1 MATRYTSTFYSEKG
15 RKYYLVIDDVNF
27 SGVSSTV
34 DIINSQ
40 ITWQSDVENGLERYA
55 PIIASNF
62 KFTILINDNVKEQ
75 FLTDFLVSP
84 EGRFT
89 IRLTGYDLSNSPNF
103 YWYGYVLA
111 DLVEYDDVALS
122 VGYFYDINAIDGIG
136 WLKGIDY
143 KPEGYDFYQGDDT
156 IINHVNN
163 CLQKITYVPSIYG
176 TNVGVLASAFNWH
189 EDSWTYSS
197 TIDPLIRMRIN
208 HKVFYT
214 IDTKDNITYMKCYDV
229 LKRMM
234 IPLGMR
240 FFFSDRKFFMV
251 QPNSYLNSAVL
262 INIYYL
268 TSTLLQ
274 QSSFETSI
282 VNDNSD
288 AETKLIRLASG
299 RWGYYGHIKDLD
311 IEYEHIASVNLLAGK
326 VFNNL
331 ATEFFASKDLD
342 YNNNEATITFT
353 SVMKYRDSQVGVSPI
368 AEHIVEGAFVIELR
382 PIAVNLIDFLTANR
396 SPEITTWTLGS
407 GWFFS
412 DDNGDALGYANA
424 INATGNLVY
433 TNFTPVAGQTYY
445 VSFGIEVDAGSVS
458 LKMGGDTYSVS
469 VSGEYYERIVCINT
483 EQLTFDP
490 NTSFRGK
497 INYVK
502 VNHVKYWLRREV
514 SYNGFQHTFTA
525 QTWEQTFNY
534 YKFIIPGGSTT
545 LPANGGSVDNIIV
558 NWTSPQMPESGDLG
572 VRFMLT
578 RVQTANNTDLLTSY
592 LKFYELG
599 NLFMEHLAAGN
610 LNGQNDVVVFGAFNN
625 DTSSIS
631 VKKRVFIGD
640 GPSLGSPGAIRVK
653 NDSNAWQITDGTGW
667 RVGNTGTGKNIN
679 QLLVNEII
687 KGQLF
692 PVKKMVSM
700 SFQML
705 DLNEPWYPHKA
716 IEVDGLTYVMESASL
731 DLLTDIV
738 SGTFVQIID
747 QS

>member
-1 MATRYTSTFYSEKG
+1 MAARYTSTFYSEKG
-15 RKYYLVIDDVNF
+15 RKYYLVIDDANF
-27 SGVSSTV
+27 SGVTISV
-34 DIINSQ
+34 DVVNAQ
-40 ITWQSDVENGLERYA
+40 ITWQADVENGLERYA
-55 PIIASNF
+55 PIIPSNF
-62 KFTILINDNVKEQ
+62 KFTIIINTEAKEQ
-75 FLTDFLVSP
+75 LLTDFLVAA

-89 IRLTGYDLSNSPNF
+89 IRLTGYDTTNTPNF
-103 YWYGYVLA
+103 YWYGYMLA
-111 DLVEYDDVALS
+111 DLVEYDDTSLEI
-122 VGYFYDINAIDGIG
+122 GYLYDINAIDGIG

-143 KPEGYDFYQGDDT
+143 KPDGYNVYQGDDT

-163 CLQKITYVPSIYG
+163 CLQKITYVPTIYG

-189 EDSWTYSS
+189 EDSWTYAS

-234 IPLGMR
+234 TPLGMR

-251 QPNSYLNSAVL
+251 QPNMYLNSAVI

-282 VNDNSD
+282 VNDNSNPN
-288 AETKLIRLASG
+288 TKLLRLGNG

-326 VFNNL
+326 IFNNL
-331 ATEFFASKDLD
+331 ATEFVHSKDLD
-342 YNNNEATITFT
+342 YNNNEAVITYT

-382 PIAVNLIDFLTANR
+382 PIIVNLIDFLTANR
-396 SPEITTWTLGS
+396 PPEITTWTLGN
-407 GWFFS
+407 GWTFS
-412 DDNGDALGYANA
+412 DNNGQALGHAKAN
-424 INATGNLVY
+424 NATGNLVY
-433 TNFTPVAGQTYY
+433 TNFTPVNGQTYY
-445 VSFGIEVDAGSVS
+445 VSFGIEVDTGTIAVK
-458 LKMGGDTYSVS
+458 LGGDTFNVTT
-469 VSGEYYERIVCINT
+469 SGEYYERFVCVST
-483 EQLTFDP
+483 AQLTFDP
-490 NTSFRGK
+490 NSTFLGQ

-502 VNHVKYWLRREV
+502 INHVKYWLKREV

-525 QTWEQTFNY
+525 QTWEQSFNY
-534 YKFIIPGGSTT
+534 YKFVIPGGSTT
-545 LPANGGSVDNIIV
+545 LPAAGGSVDNIIV
-558 NWTSPQMPESGDLG
+558 NWTSPQMPESGDVG

-610 LNGQNDVVVFGAFNN
+610 LDGQNDVVVFGAFNN

-631 VKKRVFIGD
+631 VKKRVFLGD

-653 NDSNAWQITDGTGW
+653 NDNNAWQITDGTGW
-667 RVGNTGTGKNIN
+667 RVGNTGTGKNIS

-692 PVKKMVSM
+692 PVKKMVNM
-700 SFQML
+700 SFQTL
-705 DLNEPWYPHKA
+705 DLDEPWYPHKA
-716 IEVDGLTYVMESASL
+716 IENDGNTYIMESATF

-738 SGTFVQIID
+738 NGTFVQIID

>member
-89 IRLTGYDLSNSPNF
+89 IRLTGYDISNSPNF

-122 VGYFYDINAIDGIG
+122 VGYFYDINAVDGIG

-282 VNDNSD
+282 VNDNND

-534 YKFIIPGGSTT
+534 YKFVIPGGSTT

>member
-34 DIINSQ
+34 DVINSE

-89 IRLTGYDLSNSPNF
+89 IRLTGYDISNSPNF

-122 VGYFYDINAIDGIG
+122 VGYFYDINAVDGIG

-197 TIDPLIRMRIN
+197 SIDPLIRMRIN

-214 IDTKDNITYMKCYDV
+214 VDTKDNITYMKCYDV

-288 AETKLIRLASG
+288 SETKLIRLASG

-483 EQLTFDP
+483 AQLTFDP

-534 YKFIIPGGSTT
+534 YKFVIPGGSTT

>member
-1 MATRYTSTFYSEKG
+1 MAARYTSTFYSERG
-15 RKYYLVIDDVNF
+15 RKYYLVIDDSTF
-27 SGVSSTV
+27 TGVATTV
-34 DIINSQ
+34 DVINSQ

-75 FLTDFLVSP
+75 FLTDFLVSA
-84 EGRFT
+84 EGKFT
-89 IRLTGYDLSNSPNF
+89 IRLTGYDSTNSPNF
-103 YWYGYVLA
+103 YWYGYILA
-111 DLVEYDDVALS
+111 DLVEYDDVSLS
-122 VGYFYDINAIDGIG
+122 VGYLYDINAIDGIG

-143 KPEGYDFYQGDDT
+143 KPDGYDFYQGDDT

-176 TNVGVLASAFNWH
+176 TNLGVLASSFNWH

-197 TIDPLIRMRIN
+197 SIDPLIRMRIN

-234 IPLGMR
+234 IPLGLR

-251 QPNSYLNSAVL
+251 QPNQYLNSAIL

-282 VNDNSD
+282 VNNNSNPN
-288 AETKLIRLASG
+288 TKLIRLASG

-396 SPEITTWTLGS
+396 PPEINTWTLGTN
-407 GWFFS
+407 WFFS
-412 DDNGDALGYANA
+412 DDNGGALGYANA

-433 TNFTPVAGQTYY
+433 TNFTPVSGQTYY
-445 VSFGIEVDAGSVS
+445 VSFGIEVEAGSLRVR
-458 LKMGGDTYSVS
+458 LGGDSYNVTA
-469 VSGEYYERIVCINT
+469 SGEYYERLVCIST

-502 VNHVKYWLRREV
+502 INHVKYWLKREV

-525 QTWEQTFNY
+525 QSWEQTFSY

-558 NWTSPQMPESGDLG
+558 NWTTPQMPESGDLG

-610 LNGQNDVVVFGAFNN
+610 LNGQNDVVVFGSFNN

-653 NDSNAWQITDGTGW
+653 NNSNAWQITDGNGW
-667 RVGNTGTGKNIN
+667 RVGNTGDGKNIN

-716 IEVDGLTYVMESASL
+716 IEVDDLTYVMESASL

>member
-1 MATRYTSTFYSEKG
+1 MAARYTSTFYSEKG
-15 RKYYLVIDDVNF
+15 RKYYLVIDDANF
-27 SGVSSTV
+27 SGVTSTV
-34 DIINSQ
+34 DVINAS

-89 IRLTGYDLSNSPNF
+89 IRLTGYDTGDAPNF
-103 YWYGYVLA
+103 YWYGYILA
-111 DLVEYDDVALS
+111 DLVEYDDVSLS
-122 VGYFYDINAIDGIG
+122 VGYFYDINAVDGIG

-143 KPEGYDFYQGDDT
+143 KPDGYNVYQGDDT

-176 TNVGVLASAFNWH
+176 TNTGVLATAFNWH

-197 TIDPLIRMRIN
+197 SIDPLIRMRVN

-251 QPNSYLNSAVL
+251 QPNSYLNSAVI

-274 QSSFETSI
+274 QSSFQTSI

-288 AETKLIRLASG
+288 VNTKLIRLASG

-311 IEYEHIASVNLLAGK
+311 IEYEHIASVNLLSGK
-326 VFNNL
+326 IFNNL
-331 ATEFFASKDLD
+331 ATEFFTAKDLD
-342 YNNNEATITFT
+342 YNNNEAVITYT

-382 PIAVNLIDFLTANR
+382 PIVVNLIDFLTANR
-396 SPEITTWTLGS
+396 PPEITTWTLGS

-412 DDNGDALGYANA
+412 DNNGDALGYANA

-433 TNFTPVAGQTYY
+433 TNFTPVSGQTYY

-458 LKMGGDTYSVS
+458 VKMGGDSVS
-469 VSGEYYERIVCINT
+469 INVSGEYYERIVCINT
-483 EQLTFDP
+483 AQLTFDP

-502 VNHVKYWLRREV
+502 VNHVKYWLKREV

-525 QTWEQTFNY
+525 QSWEQSFNY
-534 YKFIIPGGSTT
+534 YKFVIPGGSTT

-558 NWTSPQMPESGDLG
+558 NWTSPQMPESGDVG
-572 VRFMLT
+572 IRFMLT

-610 LNGQNDVVVFGAFNN
+610 LNGQNDVVVFGSFNN

-653 NDSNAWQITDGTGW
+653 NDSNSWQITDGTGW
-667 RVGNTGTGKNIN
+667 RVGNTGDGKNIS

-692 PVKKMVSM
+692 PVKKMVNM

-705 DLNEPWYPHKA
+705 DIDEPWYPHKA
-716 IEVDGLTYVMESASL
+716 IETDGLTYVMESANL

>member
-1 MATRYTSTFYSEKG
+1 MAARYTSTFYSEKG
-15 RKYYLVIDDVNF
+15 RKYYLVIDDANF
-27 SGVSSTV
+27 SGVTSTV
-34 DIINSQ
+34 DVINAS

-89 IRLTGYDLSNSPNF
+89 IRLTGYDTGDAPNF
-103 YWYGYVLA
+103 YWYGYILA
-111 DLVEYDDVALS
+111 DLVEYDDVSLS
-122 VGYFYDINAIDGIG
+122 VGYFYDINAVDGIG

-143 KPEGYDFYQGDDT
+143 KPDGYNVYQGDDT

-176 TNVGVLASAFNWH
+176 TNTGVLATAFNWH

-197 TIDPLIRMRIN
+197 SIDPLIRMRVN

-251 QPNSYLNSAVL
+251 QPNSYLNSAVI

-274 QSSFETSI
+274 QSSFQTSI

-288 AETKLIRLASG
+288 VNTKLIRLASG

-311 IEYEHIASVNLLAGK
+311 IEYEHIASVNLLSGK
-326 VFNNL
+326 IFNNL
-331 ATEFFASKDLD
+331 ATEFFTAKDLD
-342 YNNNEATITFT
+342 YNNNEAVITYT

-396 SPEITTWTLGS
+396 PPEITTWTLGS

-412 DDNGDALGYANA
+412 DNNGDALGYANA

-433 TNFTPVAGQTYY
+433 TNFTPVSGQTYY

-458 LKMGGDTYSVS
+458 LKMGGDSVS
-469 VSGEYYERIVCINT
+469 INVSGEYYERIVCINT
-483 EQLTFDP
+483 AQLTFDP

-502 VNHVKYWLRREV
+502 VNHVKYWLKREV

-525 QTWEQTFNY
+525 QSWEQSFNY
-534 YKFIIPGGSTT
+534 YKFVIPGGSTT

-558 NWTSPQMPESGDLG
+558 NWTSPQMPESGDVG
-572 VRFMLT
+572 IRFMLT

-610 LNGQNDVVVFGAFNN
+610 LNGQNDVVVFGSFNN

-653 NDSNAWQITDGTGW
+653 NDSNSWQITDGTGW
-667 RVGNTGTGKNIN
+667 RVGNTGDGKNIS

-692 PVKKMVSM
+692 PVKKMVNM

-705 DLNEPWYPHKA
+705 DIDEPWYPHKA
-716 IEVDGLTYVMESASL
+716 IETDGLTYVMESANL

>member
-1 MATRYTSTFYSEKG
+1 MAARYTSTFYSEKG
-15 RKYYLVIDDVNF
+15 RKYYLVIDDANF
-27 SGVSSTV
+27 SGVTSTV
-34 DIINSQ
+34 DVINAS

-89 IRLTGYDLSNSPNF
+89 IRLTGYDTGDAPNF
-103 YWYGYVLA
+103 YWYGYILA
-111 DLVEYDDVALS
+111 DLVEYDDVSLS
-122 VGYFYDINAIDGIG
+122 VGYFYDINAVDGIG

-143 KPEGYDFYQGDDT
+143 KPDGYNVYQGDDT

-176 TNVGVLASAFNWH
+176 TNTGVLATAFNWH

-197 TIDPLIRMRIN
+197 SIDPLIRMRVN

-229 LKRMM
+229 LKRIMV
-234 IPLGMR
+234 PLGMR

-251 QPNSYLNSAVL
+251 QPNSYLNSAVI

-274 QSSFETSI
+274 QSSFQTSI

-288 AETKLIRLASG
+288 VNTKLIRLASG

-311 IEYEHIASVNLLAGK
+311 IEYEHISSVNLLSGK
-326 VFNNL
+326 IFNNL
-331 ATEFFASKDLD
+331 ATEFFTAKDLD
-342 YNNNEATITFT
+342 YNNNEAVITYT

-382 PIAVNLIDFLTANR
+382 PIVVNLIDFLTANR
-396 SPEITTWTLGS
+396 PPEITTWTLGS

-412 DDNGDALGYANA
+412 DNNGDALGYANA

-433 TNFTPVAGQTYY
+433 TNFTPVSGQTYY

-458 LKMGGDTYSVS
+458 VKMGGDSVS
-469 VSGEYYERIVCINT
+469 INVSGEYYERIVCINT
-483 EQLTFDP
+483 AQLTFDP

-502 VNHVKYWLRREV
+502 VNHVKYWLKREV

-525 QTWEQTFNY
+525 QSWEQSFNY
-534 YKFIIPGGSTT
+534 YKFVIPGGSTT

-558 NWTSPQMPESGDLG
+558 NWTSPQMPESGDVG
-572 VRFMLT
+572 IRFMLT

-610 LNGQNDVVVFGAFNN
+610 LNGQNDVVVFGSFNN

-653 NDSNAWQITDGTGW
+653 NDSNSWQITDGTGW
-667 RVGNTGTGKNIN
+667 RVGNTGDGKNIS

-692 PVKKMVSM
+692 PVKKMVNM

-705 DLNEPWYPHKA
+705 DIDEPWYPHKA
-716 IEVDGLTYVMESASL
+716 IETDGLTYVMESANL

>member
-1 MATRYTSTFYSEKG
+1 MAARYTSTFYSEKG
-15 RKYYLVIDDVNF
+15 RKYYLVIDDANF
-27 SGVSSTV
+27 SGVTSTV
-34 DIINSQ
+34 DVINAG

-89 IRLTGYDLSNSPNF
+89 IRLTGYDTGDAPNF
-103 YWYGYVLA
+103 YWYGYILA

-122 VGYFYDINAIDGIG
+122 VGYFYDINAVDGIG

-143 KPEGYDFYQGDDT
+143 KPDGYNVYQGDDT

-163 CLQKITYVPSIYG
+163 CLQKITYVSSIYG
-176 TNVGVLASAFNWH
+176 TNTGVLASAFNWH

-197 TIDPLIRMRIN
+197 SIDPLIRMRVN

-251 QPNSYLNSAVL
+251 QPNSYLNSAVI

-274 QSSFETSI
+274 QSSFQTSI

-288 AETKLIRLASG
+288 VNTKLIRLASG
-299 RWGYYGHIKDLD
+299 KWGYYGHIKDLD
-311 IEYEHIASVNLLAGK
+311 IEYEHIASVNLLSGK
-326 VFNNL
+326 IFNNL
-331 ATEFFASKDLD
+331 ATEFFTAKDLD
-342 YNNNEATITFT
+342 YNNNEAVITYT

-368 AEHIVEGAFVIELR
+368 AEHIVECAFVIELR

-396 SPEITTWTLGS
+396 PPEITTWTLGS

-412 DDNGDALGYANA
+412 DNNGDALGYANA

-433 TNFTPVAGQTYY
+433 TNFTPVSGQTYY

-458 LKMGGDTYSVS
+458 LKMGGDTFSVN

-483 EQLTFDP
+483 SQLTFDP

-502 VNHVKYWLRREV
+502 VNHVKYWLKREV

-525 QTWEQTFNY
+525 QSWEQSFNY
-534 YKFIIPGGSTT
+534 YKFVIPGGSTT
-545 LPANGGSVDNIIV
+545 LPANGGNVDNIIV
-558 NWTSPQMPESGDLG
+558 NWTSPQMPESGDVG
-572 VRFMLT
+572 IRFMLT

-610 LNGQNDVVVFGAFNN
+610 LNGQNDVVVFGSFNN

-653 NDSNAWQITDGTGW
+653 NDSNSWQITDGTGW
-667 RVGNTGTGKNIN
+667 RVGNTGDGKNIS

-705 DLNEPWYPHKA
+705 DINEPWYPHKA
-716 IEVDGLTYVMESASL
+716 IETDGLTYIMESANL

-747 QS
+747 QL

>member
-1 MATRYTSTFYSEKG
+1 MAARYTSTFYSEKG
-15 RKYYLVIDDVNF
+15 RKYYLVIDDANF
-27 SGVSSTV
+27 SGVTSTV
-34 DIINSQ
+34 DVINAS

-89 IRLTGYDLSNSPNF
+89 IRLTGYDTGDAPNF
-103 YWYGYVLA
+103 YWYGYILA
-111 DLVEYDDVALS
+111 DLVEYDDVSLS
-122 VGYFYDINAIDGIG
+122 VGYFYDINAVDGIG

-143 KPEGYDFYQGDDT
+143 KPDGYNVYQGDDT

-176 TNVGVLASAFNWH
+176 TNTGVLATAFNWH

-197 TIDPLIRMRIN
+197 SIDPLIRMRVN

-251 QPNSYLNSAVL
+251 QPNSYLNSAVI

-274 QSSFETSI
+274 QSSFQTSI

-288 AETKLIRLASG
+288 VNTKLIRLASG

-311 IEYEHIASVNLLAGK
+311 IEYEHIASVNLLSGK
-326 VFNNL
+326 IFNNL
-331 ATEFFASKDLD
+331 ATEFFTAKDLD
-342 YNNNEATITFT
+342 YNNNEAVITYT

-382 PIAVNLIDFLTANR
+382 PIVVNLIDFLTANR
-396 SPEITTWTLGS
+396 PPEITTWTLGS

-412 DDNGDALGYANA
+412 DNNGDALGYANA

-433 TNFTPVAGQTYY
+433 TNFTPVSGQTYY
-445 VSFGIEVDAGSVS
+445 ISFGIEVDAGSVS
-458 LKMGGDTYSVS
+458 LKMGGDSVS
-469 VSGEYYERIVCINT
+469 INVSGEYYERIVCINT
-483 EQLTFDP
+483 AQLTFDP

-502 VNHVKYWLRREV
+502 VNHVKYWLKREV

-525 QTWEQTFNY
+525 QSWEQSFNY
-534 YKFIIPGGSTT
+534 YKFVIPGGSTT

-558 NWTSPQMPESGDLG
+558 NWTSPQMPESGDVG
-572 VRFMLT
+572 IRFMLT

-610 LNGQNDVVVFGAFNN
+610 LNGQNDVVVFGSFNN

-653 NDSNAWQITDGTGW
+653 NDSNSWQITDGTGW
-667 RVGNTGTGKNIN
+667 RVGNTGDGKNIS

-692 PVKKMVSM
+692 PVKKMVNM
-700 SFQML
+700 SFQIL
-705 DLNEPWYPHKA
+705 DIDEPWYPHKA
-716 IEVDGLTYVMESASL
+716 IETDGLVYIMESANL

>member
-34 DIINSQ
+34 DIINSE

-89 IRLTGYDLSNSPNF
+89 IRLTGYDISNSPNF

-282 VNDNSD
+282 VNDNND

-353 SVMKYRDSQVGVSPI
+353 SVMKYRDSQVGVSAI

-534 YKFIIPGGSTT
+534 YKFVIPGGSTT

>member
-1 MATRYTSTFYSEKG
+1 MAARYTSTFYSEKG
-15 RKYYLVIDDVNF
+15 RKYYLVIDDANF
-27 SGVSSTV
+27 SGVTSTV
-34 DIINSQ
+34 DVINAS

-89 IRLTGYDLSNSPNF
+89 IRLTGYDTGDAPNF
-103 YWYGYVLA
+103 YWYGYILA
-111 DLVEYDDVALS
+111 DLVEYDDVSLS
-122 VGYFYDINAIDGIG
+122 VGYFYDINAVDGIG

-143 KPEGYDFYQGDDT
+143 KPDGYNVYQGDDT

-176 TNVGVLASAFNWH
+176 TNTGVLATAFNWH

-197 TIDPLIRMRIN
+197 SIDPLIRMRVN

-251 QPNSYLNSAVL
+251 QPNSYLNSAVI

-274 QSSFETSI
+274 QSSFQTSI

-288 AETKLIRLASG
+288 VNTKLIRLASG

-311 IEYEHIASVNLLAGK
+311 IEYEHIASVNLLSGK
-326 VFNNL
+326 IFNNL
-331 ATEFFASKDLD
+331 ATEFFTAIDLD
-342 YNNNEATITFT
+342 YNNNEAVITYT

-382 PIAVNLIDFLTANR
+382 PIVVNLIDFLTANR
-396 SPEITTWTLGS
+396 PPEITTWTLGS

-412 DDNGDALGYANA
+412 DNNGDALGYANA

-433 TNFTPVAGQTYY
+433 TNFTPVSGQTYY

-458 LKMGGDTYSVS
+458 LKMGGDSVS
-469 VSGEYYERIVCINT
+469 INVSGEYYERIVCINT
-483 EQLTFDP
+483 AQLTFDP

-502 VNHVKYWLRREV
+502 VNHVKYWLKREV

-525 QTWEQTFNY
+525 QSWEQSFNY
-534 YKFIIPGGSTT
+534 YKFVIPGGSTT

-558 NWTSPQMPESGDLG
+558 NWTSPQMPESGDVG
-572 VRFMLT
+572 IRFMLT

-610 LNGQNDVVVFGAFNN
+610 LNGQNDVVVFGSFNN

-653 NDSNAWQITDGTGW
+653 NDSNSWQITDGTGW
-667 RVGNTGTGKNIN
+667 RVGNTGDGKNIS

-692 PVKKMVSM
+692 PVKKMVNM

-705 DLNEPWYPHKA
+705 DIDEPWYPHKA
-716 IEVDGLTYVMESASL
+716 IETDGLTYVMESANL

>member
-34 DIINSQ
+34 DIINSE

-197 TIDPLIRMRIN
+197 SIDPLIRMRIN

-214 IDTKDNITYMKCYDV
+214 VDTKDNITYMKCYDV

-288 AETKLIRLASG
+288 AETKLLRLASG

-433 TNFTPVAGQTYY
+433 TNFTPVSGQTYY

-483 EQLTFDP
+483 AQLTFDP

-534 YKFIIPGGSTT
+534 YKFVIPGGSTT

>member
-1 MATRYTSTFYSEKG
+1 MAARYTSTFYSEKG
-15 RKYYLVIDDVNF
+15 RKYYLVIDDANF
-27 SGVSSTV
+27 SGVTSTV
-34 DIINSQ
+34 DVINAS

-89 IRLTGYDLSNSPNF
+89 IRLTGYDTGDAPNF
-103 YWYGYVLA
+103 YWYGYILA
-111 DLVEYDDVALS
+111 DLVEYDDVSLS
-122 VGYFYDINAIDGIG
+122 VGYFYDINAVDGIG

-143 KPEGYDFYQGDDT
+143 KPDGYNVYQGDDT

-176 TNVGVLASAFNWH
+176 TNTGVLATAFNWH
-189 EDSWTYSS
+189 EDSWTYLSS
-197 TIDPLIRMRIN
+197 IDPLIRMRVN

-234 IPLGMR
+234 VPLGMR

-251 QPNSYLNSAVL
+251 QPNSYLNSAVI

-274 QSSFETSI
+274 QSSFQTSI
-282 VNDNSD
+282 INDNSD
-288 AETKLIRLASG
+288 VNTKLIRLASG

-311 IEYEHIASVNLLAGK
+311 IEYEHIASVNLLSGK
-326 VFNNL
+326 IFNNL
-331 ATEFFASKDLD
+331 ATEFFTAKDLD
-342 YNNNEATITFT
+342 YNNNEAVITYT

-382 PIAVNLIDFLTANR
+382 PIVVNLIDFLTANR
-396 SPEITTWTLGS
+396 PPEITTWTLGS

-412 DDNGDALGYANA
+412 DNNGDALGYANA

-433 TNFTPVAGQTYY
+433 TNFTPVSGQTYY

-458 LKMGGDTYSVS
+458 LKMGGDSVS
-469 VSGEYYERIVCINT
+469 INVSGEYYERIVCINT
-483 EQLTFDP
+483 AQLTFDP

-502 VNHVKYWLRREV
+502 VNHVKYWLKREV

-525 QTWEQTFNY
+525 QSWEQSFNY
-534 YKFIIPGGSTT
+534 YKFVIPGGSTT

-558 NWTSPQMPESGDLG
+558 NWTSPQMPESGDVG
-572 VRFMLT
+572 IRFMLT

-610 LNGQNDVVVFGAFNN
+610 LNGQNDVVVFGSFNN

-653 NDSNAWQITDGTGW
+653 NDSNSWQITDGTGW
-667 RVGNTGTGKNIN
+667 RVGNTGDGKNIS

-692 PVKKMVSM
+692 PVKKMVNM

-705 DLNEPWYPHKA
+705 DIDEPWYPHKA
-716 IEVDGLTYVMESASL
+716 IETDGLTYVMESANL

>member
-1 MATRYTSTFYSEKG
+1 MAARYTSTFYSEKG
-15 RKYYLVIDDVNF
+15 RKYYLVIDDANF
-27 SGVSSTV
+27 SGVTSTV
-34 DIINSQ
+34 DVINAS

-89 IRLTGYDLSNSPNF
+89 IRLTGYDTGDAPNF
-103 YWYGYVLA
+103 YWYGYILA
-111 DLVEYDDVALS
+111 DLVEYDDVSLS
-122 VGYFYDINAIDGIG
+122 VGYFYDINAVDGIG

-143 KPEGYDFYQGDDT
+143 KPDGYNVYQGDDT

-176 TNVGVLASAFNWH
+176 TNTGVLATAFNWH

-197 TIDPLIRMRIN
+197 SIDPLIRMRVN

-251 QPNSYLNSAVL
+251 QPNSYLNSAVI

-274 QSSFETSI
+274 QSSFQTSI

-288 AETKLIRLASG
+288 VNTKLIRLASG

-311 IEYEHIASVNLLAGK
+311 IEYEHIASVNLLSGK
-326 VFNNL
+326 IFNNL
-331 ATEFFASKDLD
+331 ATEFFTAKDLD
-342 YNNNEATITFT
+342 YNNNEAVITYT

-396 SPEITTWTLGS
+396 PPEITTWTLGS

-412 DDNGDALGYANA
+412 DNNGDALGYANA

-433 TNFTPVAGQTYY
+433 TNFTPVSGQTYY

-458 LKMGGDTYSVS
+458 LKMGGDSVS
-469 VSGEYYERIVCINT
+469 INVSGEYYERIVCINT
-483 EQLTFDP
+483 AQLTFDP

-502 VNHVKYWLRREV
+502 VNHVKYWLKREV

-525 QTWEQTFNY
+525 QSWEQSFNY
-534 YKFIIPGGSTT
+534 YKFVIPGGSTT

-558 NWTSPQMPESGDLG
+558 NWTSPQMPESGDVG
-572 VRFMLT
+572 IRFMLT

-610 LNGQNDVVVFGAFNN
+610 LNGQNDVVVFGSFNN

-653 NDSNAWQITDGTGW
+653 NDSNSWQITDGTGW
-667 RVGNTGTGKNIN
+667 RVGNTGDGKNIS

-692 PVKKMVSM
+692 PVKKMVNM

-705 DLNEPWYPHKA
+705 DIDEAWYPHKA
-716 IEVDGLTYVMESASL
+716 IETDGLTYVMESANL

-738 SGTFVQIID
+738 NGTFVQIID

>member
-34 DIINSQ
+34 DIINSE

-122 VGYFYDINAIDGIG
+122 VGYFYDINAVDGIG

-197 TIDPLIRMRIN
+197 SIDPLIRMRIN

-214 IDTKDNITYMKCYDV
+214 VDTKDNITYMKCYDV

-288 AETKLIRLASG
+288 AETKLLRLASG

-483 EQLTFDP
+483 AQLTFDP

-534 YKFIIPGGSTT
+534 YKFVIPGGSTT

>member
-1 MATRYTSTFYSEKG
+1 MAARYTSTFYSEKG
-15 RKYYLVIDDVNF
+15 RKYYLVIDDANF
-27 SGVSSTV
+27 SGVTSTV
-34 DIINSQ
+34 DVINAS

-89 IRLTGYDLSNSPNF
+89 IRLTGYDTGDVPNF
-103 YWYGYVLA
+103 YWYGYILA
-111 DLVEYDDVALS
+111 DLVEYDDVSLS
-122 VGYFYDINAIDGIG
+122 VGYFYDINAVDGIG

-143 KPEGYDFYQGDDT
+143 KPDGYNVYQGDDT

-176 TNVGVLASAFNWH
+176 TNTGVLATAFNWH

-197 TIDPLIRMRIN
+197 SIDPLIRMRVN

-251 QPNSYLNSAVL
+251 QPNSYLNSAVI

-274 QSSFETSI
+274 QSSFQTSI

-288 AETKLIRLASG
+288 VNTKLIRLASG

-311 IEYEHIASVNLLAGK
+311 IEYEHIASVNLLSGK
-326 VFNNL
+326 IFNNL
-331 ATEFFASKDLD
+331 ATEFFTAKDLD
-342 YNNNEATITFT
+342 YNNNEAVITYT

-396 SPEITTWTLGS
+396 PPEITTWTLGS

-412 DDNGDALGYANA
+412 DNNGDALGYANA

-433 TNFTPVAGQTYY
+433 TNFTPVSGQTYY

-458 LKMGGDTYSVS
+458 LKMGGDSVS
-469 VSGEYYERIVCINT
+469 INVSGEYYERIVCINT
-483 EQLTFDP
+483 AQLTFDP

-502 VNHVKYWLRREV
+502 VNHVKYWLKREV

-525 QTWEQTFNY
+525 QSWEQSFNY
-534 YKFIIPGGSTT
+534 YKFVIPGGSTT

-558 NWTSPQMPESGDLG
+558 NWTSPQMPESGDVG
-572 VRFMLT
+572 IRFMLT

-610 LNGQNDVVVFGAFNN
+610 LNGQNDVVVFGSFNN

-653 NDSNAWQITDGTGW
+653 NDSNSWQITDGTGW
-667 RVGNTGTGKNIN
+667 RVGNTGDGKNIS

-692 PVKKMVSM
+692 PVKKMVNM

-705 DLNEPWYPHKA
+705 DIDEPWYPHKA
-716 IEVDGLTYVMESASL
+716 IETDGLTYVMESANL

>member
-89 IRLTGYDLSNSPNF
+89 IRLTGYDLSDSPNF

-445 VSFGIEVDAGSVS
+445 VSFGIEVDTGSVS

-534 YKFIIPGGSTT
+534 YKFVIPGGSTT

>member
-1 MATRYTSTFYSEKG
+1 MAARYTSTFYSEKG
-15 RKYYLVIDDVNF
+15 RKYYLVIDDANF
-27 SGVSSTV
+27 SGVTSTV
-34 DIINSQ
+34 DVINAS

-89 IRLTGYDLSNSPNF
+89 IRLTGYDTGDVPNF
-103 YWYGYVLA
+103 YWYGYILA
-111 DLVEYDDVALS
+111 DLVEYDDVSLS
-122 VGYFYDINAIDGIG
+122 VGYFYDINAVDGIG

-143 KPEGYDFYQGDDT
+143 KPDGYNVYQGDDT

-176 TNVGVLASAFNWH
+176 TNTGVLATAFNWH

-197 TIDPLIRMRIN
+197 SIDPLIRMRVN

-251 QPNSYLNSAVL
+251 QPNSYLNSAVI

-274 QSSFETSI
+274 QSSFQTSI

-288 AETKLIRLASG
+288 VNTKLIRLASG

-311 IEYEHIASVNLLAGK
+311 IEYEHIASVNLLSGK
-326 VFNNL
+326 IFNNL
-331 ATEFFASKDLD
+331 ATEFFTAKDLD
-342 YNNNEATITFT
+342 YNNNEAVITYT

-382 PIAVNLIDFLTANR
+382 PIVVNLIDFLTANR
-396 SPEITTWTLGS
+396 PPEITTWTLGS

-412 DDNGDALGYANA
+412 DNNGDALGYANA

-433 TNFTPVAGQTYY
+433 TNFTPVSGQTYY

-458 LKMGGDTYSVS
+458 LKMGGDSVS
-469 VSGEYYERIVCINT
+469 INVSGEYYERIVCINT
-483 EQLTFDP
+483 AQLTFDP

-502 VNHVKYWLRREV
+502 VNHVKYWLKREV

-525 QTWEQTFNY
+525 QSWEQSFNY
-534 YKFIIPGGSTT
+534 YKFVIPGGSTT

-558 NWTSPQMPESGDLG
+558 NWTSPQMPESGDVG
-572 VRFMLT
+572 IRFMLT

-610 LNGQNDVVVFGAFNN
+610 LNGQNDIVVFGSFNN

-653 NDSNAWQITDGTGW
+653 NDFNSWQITDGTGW
-667 RVGNTGTGKNIN
+667 RVGNTGDGKNIS

-692 PVKKMVSM
+692 PVKKMVNM

-705 DLNEPWYPHKA
+705 DIDEPWYPHKA
-716 IEVDGLTYVMESASL
+716 IETDGLTYVMESANL

>member
-27 SGVSSTV
+27 SGVTSTV
-34 DIINSQ
+34 DVINAQ

-89 IRLTGYDLSNSPNF
+89 IRLTGYDTGNSPNF
-103 YWYGYVLA
+103 YWYGYILA

-122 VGYFYDINAIDGIG
+122 VGYFYDINAVDGIG

-143 KPEGYDFYQGDDT
+143 KPEGYDVYQGDDT

-197 TIDPLIRMRIN
+197 SIDPLIRMRVN

-251 QPNSYLNSAVL
+251 QPNSYLNSAVI

-274 QSSFETSI
+274 QSSFQTSI

-288 AETKLIRLASG
+288 VNTKLIRLASG

-396 SPEITTWTLGS
+396 SPEITTWTLGA

-412 DDNGDALGYANA
+412 DNNGNALGYANA

-433 TNFTPVAGQTYY
+433 TNFTPVSGQTYY

-483 EQLTFDP
+483 AQLTFDP

-502 VNHVKYWLRREV
+502 VNHVKYWLKREV

-525 QTWEQTFNY
+525 QSWEQTFSY
-534 YKFIIPGGSTT
+534 YKFVIPGGSTT

-610 LNGQNDVVVFGAFNN
+610 LNGQNDVVVFGSFNN

-653 NDSNAWQITDGTGW
+653 NNSNAWQITDGNGW
-667 RVGNTGTGKNIN
+667 RVGNTGNGKNIN

-716 IEVDGLTYVMESASL
+716 IEVDDLKYVMESASL

>member
-1 MATRYTSTFYSEKG
+1 MAARYTSTFYSEKG
-15 RKYYLVIDDVNF
+15 RKYYLVIDDANF
-27 SGVSSTV
+27 SGVTSTV
-34 DIINSQ
+34 DVINAS

-89 IRLTGYDLSNSPNF
+89 IRLTGYDTGDAPNF
-103 YWYGYVLA
+103 YWYGYILA
-111 DLVEYDDVALS
+111 DLVEYDDVSLS
-122 VGYFYDINAIDGIG
+122 VGYFYDINAVDGIG

-143 KPEGYDFYQGDDT
+143 KPDGYNVYQGDDT

-176 TNVGVLASAFNWH
+176 TNTGVLATAFNWH

-197 TIDPLIRMRIN
+197 SIDPLIRMRVN

-234 IPLGMR
+234 VPLGMR

-251 QPNSYLNSAVL
+251 QPNSYLNSAVI

-274 QSSFETSI
+274 QSSFQTSI
-282 VNDNSD
+282 INDNSD
-288 AETKLIRLASG
+288 VNTKLIRLASG

-311 IEYEHIASVNLLAGK
+311 IEYEHIASVNLLSGK
-326 VFNNL
+326 IFNNL
-331 ATEFFASKDLD
+331 ATEFFTAKDLD
-342 YNNNEATITFT
+342 YNNNEAVITYT

-382 PIAVNLIDFLTANR
+382 PIVVNLIDFLTANR
-396 SPEITTWTLGS
+396 PPEITTWTLGS

-412 DDNGDALGYANA
+412 DNNGDALGYANA

-433 TNFTPVAGQTYY
+433 TNFTPVSGQTYY

-458 LKMGGDTYSVS
+458 LKMGGDSVS
-469 VSGEYYERIVCINT
+469 INVSGEYYERIVCINT
-483 EQLTFDP
+483 AQLTFDP

-502 VNHVKYWLRREV
+502 VNHVKYWLKREV

-525 QTWEQTFNY
+525 QSWEQSFNY
-534 YKFIIPGGSTT
+534 YKFVIPGGSTT

-558 NWTSPQMPESGDLG
+558 NWTSPQMPESGDVG
-572 VRFMLT
+572 IRFMLT

-610 LNGQNDVVVFGAFNN
+610 LNGQNDVVVFGSFNN

-653 NDSNAWQITDGTGW
+653 NDSNSWQITDGTGW
-667 RVGNTGTGKNIN
+667 RVGNTGDGKNIS

-692 PVKKMVSM
+692 PVKKMVNM

-705 DLNEPWYPHKA
+705 DIDEPWYPHKA
-716 IEVDGLTYVMESASL
+716 IETDGLTYVMESANL

>member
-1 MATRYTSTFYSEKG
+1 MASRYTSTFYSEIG
-15 RKYYLVIDDVNF
+15 RKYYLVIDDANF

-34 DIINSQ
+34 DVANAQ

-75 FLTDFLVSP
+75 FLTDFLVSA

-89 IRLTGYDLSNSPNF
+89 IRLTGYDTGDAPNF
-103 YWYGYVLA
+103 YWYGYILA

-122 VGYFYDINAIDGIG
+122 VGYFYDINAVDGIG

-143 KPEGYDFYQGDDT
+143 KPDGYDVYQGDDT

-176 TNVGVLASAFNWH
+176 TNTGVLASAFNWH

-197 TIDPLIRMRIN
+197 SIDPLIRMRVN

-251 QPNSYLNSAVL
+251 QPNSYLNSAVI

-274 QSSFETSI
+274 QSSFQTSI

-288 AETKLIRLASG
+288 PNTKLIRLASG

-342 YNNNEATITFT
+342 YNNNEAVVTFT

-396 SPEITTWTLGS
+396 APEITTWTLGA

-412 DDNGDALGYANA
+412 DDNGSALGYANA

-433 TNFTPVAGQTYY
+433 TNFTPVSGQTYY
-445 VSFGIEVDAGSVS
+445 VSFGIEVEAGSVS
-458 LKMGGDTYSVS
+458 LKMGGDTFSVS
-469 VSGEYYERIVCINT
+469 VSGEYYERIVCISNA
-483 EQLTFDP
+483 QLTFDP

-502 VNHVKYWLRREV
+502 VNHVKYWLKREV

-525 QTWEQTFNY
+525 QTWEQSFSY
-534 YKFIIPGGSTT
+534 YKFVIPGGSTT

-558 NWTSPQMPESGDLG
+558 NWTSPQMPESGDLA

-610 LNGQNDVVVFGAFNN
+610 LNGQNDVVVFGSFNN

-631 VKKRVFIGD
+631 VNKRVFIGD

-653 NDSNAWQITDGTGW
+653 NNSNAWQITDGNGW
-667 RVGNTGTGKNIN
+667 RVGNTGDGKNIS

-705 DLNEPWYPHKA
+705 DLDEPWYPHKA
-716 IEVDGLTYVMESASL
+716 IETDGLTYIMESASL

-738 SGTFVQIID
+738 SGTFVQIIN

>member
-1 MATRYTSTFYSEKG
+1 MASRYTSTFYSEIG
-15 RKYYLVIDDVNF
+15 RKYYLVIDDANF

-34 DIINSQ
+34 DVANAQ

-75 FLTDFLVSP
+75 FLTDFLVSA

-89 IRLTGYDLSNSPNF
+89 IRLTGYDTGDAPNF
-103 YWYGYVLA
+103 YWYGYILA

-122 VGYFYDINAIDGIG
+122 VGYFYDINAVDGIG

-143 KPEGYDFYQGDDT
+143 KPDGYDVYQGDDT

-176 TNVGVLASAFNWH
+176 TNTGVLASAFNWH

-197 TIDPLIRMRIN
+197 SIDPLIRMRVN

-251 QPNSYLNSAVL
+251 QPNSYLNSAVI

-274 QSSFETSI
+274 QSSFQTSI

-288 AETKLIRLASG
+288 VDTKLIRLASG

-342 YNNNEATITFT
+342 YNNNEAVVTFT

-368 AEHIVEGAFVIELR
+368 AEHVVEGAFVIELR

-396 SPEITTWTLGS
+396 APEITTWTLGA

-412 DDNGDALGYANA
+412 DDNGSALGYANA

-433 TNFTPVAGQTYY
+433 TNFTPVSGQTYY
-445 VSFGIEVDAGSVS
+445 VSFGIEVEAGSVS
-458 LKMGGDTYSVS
+458 LKMGGDTFSVS
-469 VSGEYYERIVCINT
+469 VSGEYYERIVCISNA
-483 EQLTFDP
+483 QLTFDP

-502 VNHVKYWLRREV
+502 VNHVKYWLKREV

-525 QTWEQTFNY
+525 QTWEQSFSY
-534 YKFIIPGGSTT
+534 YKFVIPGGSTT

-572 VRFMLT
+572 LRFMLT

-610 LNGQNDVVVFGAFNN
+610 LNGQNDVVVFGSFNN

-631 VKKRVFIGD
+631 VNKRVFIGD

-653 NDSNAWQITDGTGW
+653 NNSNAWQITDGNGW
-667 RVGNTGTGKNIN
+667 RVGNTGDGKNIN

-716 IEVDGLTYVMESASL
+716 IEVDDLTYVMESASL

>member
-1 MATRYTSTFYSEKG
+1 MAARYTSTFYSEKG
-15 RKYYLVIDDVNF
+15 RKYYLVIDDANF
-27 SGVSSTV
+27 SGVTSTV
-34 DIINSQ
+34 DVINAG

-89 IRLTGYDLSNSPNF
+89 IRLTGYDTGDAPNF
-103 YWYGYVLA
+103 YWYGYILA

-122 VGYFYDINAIDGIG
+122 VGYFYDINAVDGIG

-143 KPEGYDFYQGDDT
+143 KPDGYNVYQGDDT

-163 CLQKITYVPSIYG
+163 CLQKITYVSSIYG
-176 TNVGVLASAFNWH
+176 TNTGVLASAFNWH

-197 TIDPLIRMRIN
+197 SIDPLIRMRVN

-251 QPNSYLNSAVL
+251 QPNSYLNSAVI

-274 QSSFETSI
+274 QSSFQTSI

-288 AETKLIRLASG
+288 VNTKLIRLASG

-311 IEYEHIASVNLLAGK
+311 IEYEHIASVNLLSGK
-326 VFNNL
+326 IFNNL
-331 ATEFFASKDLD
+331 ATEFFTAKDLD
-342 YNNNEATITFT
+342 YNNNEAVITYT

-368 AEHIVEGAFVIELR
+368 AEHIVECAFVIELR

-396 SPEITTWTLGS
+396 PPEITTWTLGS

-412 DDNGDALGYANA
+412 DNNGDALGYANA

-433 TNFTPVAGQTYY
+433 TNFTPVSGQTYY

-458 LKMGGDTYSVS
+458 LKMGGDTFSVN

-483 EQLTFDP
+483 SQLTFDP

-502 VNHVKYWLRREV
+502 VNHVKYWLKREV

-525 QTWEQTFNY
+525 QSWEQSFNY
-534 YKFIIPGGSTT
+534 YKFVIPGGSTT
-545 LPANGGSVDNIIV
+545 LPANGGNVDNIIV
-558 NWTSPQMPESGDLG
+558 NWTSPQMPESGDVG
-572 VRFMLT
+572 IRFMLT

-610 LNGQNDVVVFGAFNN
+610 LNGQNDVVVFGSFNN

-653 NDSNAWQITDGTGW
+653 NDSNSWQITDGTGW
-667 RVGNTGTGKNIN
+667 RVGNTGDGKNIS

-705 DLNEPWYPHKA
+705 DINEPWYPHKA
-716 IEVDGLTYVMESASL
+716 IETDGLTYIMESANL

-747 QS
+747 QL

>member
-1 MATRYTSTFYSEKG
+1 
-15 RKYYLVIDDVNF
+15 
-27 SGVSSTV
+27 
-34 DIINSQ
+34 
-40 ITWQSDVENGLERYA
+40 
-55 PIIASNF
+55 
-62 KFTILINDNVKEQ
+62 
-75 FLTDFLVSP
+75 
-84 EGRFT
+84 
-89 IRLTGYDLSNSPNF
+89 
-103 YWYGYVLA
+103 
-111 DLVEYDDVALS
+111 
-122 VGYFYDINAIDGIG
+122 
-136 WLKGIDY
+136 
-143 KPEGYDFYQGDDT
+143 
-156 IINHVNN
+156 
-163 CLQKITYVPSIYG
+163 
-176 TNVGVLASAFNWH
+176 
-189 EDSWTYSS
+189 
-197 TIDPLIRMRIN
+197 
-208 HKVFYT
+208 
-214 IDTKDNITYMKCYDV
+214 
-229 LKRMM
+229 M

-433 TNFTPVAGQTYY
+433 TNFTPVSGQTYY

-534 YKFIIPGGSTT
+534 YKFVIPGGSTT

>member
-34 DIINSQ
+34 DIINSE

-89 IRLTGYDLSNSPNF
+89 IRLTGYDISNSPNF

-197 TIDPLIRMRIN
+197 SIDPLIRMRIN

-214 IDTKDNITYMKCYDV
+214 VDTKDNITYMKCYDV

-445 VSFGIEVDAGSVS
+445 VSFGIEVEAGSLRVR
-458 LKMGGDTYSVS
+458 LGGDSYNIT

-534 YKFIIPGGSTT
+534 YKFVIPGGSTT

-610 LNGQNDVVVFGAFNN
+610 LNGQNDVVVFGSFNN

>member
-1 MATRYTSTFYSEKG
+1 MAARYTSTFYSEKG
-15 RKYYLVIDDVNF
+15 RKYYLVIDDANF
-27 SGVSSTV
+27 SGVTISV
-34 DIINSQ
+34 DVVNAQ
-40 ITWQSDVENGLERYA
+40 ITWQADVENGLERYA
-55 PIIASNF
+55 PIIPSNF
-62 KFTILINDNVKEQ
+62 KFTIIIDTEAKEDL
-75 FLTDFLVSP
+75 LTDFLVAA

-89 IRLTGYDLSNSPNF
+89 IRLTGYDTTDTPNF
-103 YWYGYVLA
+103 YWYGYMLA
-111 DLVEYDDVALS
+111 DLVEYDDTSLEI
-122 VGYFYDINAIDGIG
+122 GYLYDINAIDGIG

-143 KPEGYDFYQGDDT
+143 KPDGYDVYQGDDT

-163 CLQKITYVPSIYG
+163 CLQKITYVPTIYG

-189 EDSWTYSS
+189 EDSWTYAS

-234 IPLGMR
+234 TPLGMR

-251 QPNSYLNSAVL
+251 QPNMYLDSAVI

-282 VNDNSD
+282 INDNSD
-288 AETKLIRLASG
+288 IDTKLIRLGGG

-326 VFNNL
+326 IFNNL
-331 ATEFFASKDLD
+331 ATEFIHSKDLD
-342 YNNNEATITFT
+342 YNNNEAVITYT

-396 SPEITTWTLGS
+396 PPEITTWTLGS
-407 GWFFS
+407 GWTFS
-412 DDNGDALGYANA
+412 DNNGQALGHAKAN
-424 INATGNLVY
+424 NATGNLVY
-433 TNFTPVAGQTYY
+433 TNFTPVNGQTYY
-445 VSFGIEVDAGSVS
+445 VSFGIDIDTGSIAVK
-458 LKMGGDTYSVS
+458 LGGDTFNVTT
-469 VSGEYYERIVCINT
+469 SGEYYERFVCVST
-483 EQLTFDP
+483 AQLTFDP
-490 NTSFRGK
+490 NGTFLGQ

-502 VNHVKYWLRREV
+502 INHVKYWLKREV
-514 SYNGFQHTFTA
+514 TYNGFQHSFTA
-525 QTWEQTFNY
+525 QSWEQSFNY
-534 YKFIIPGGSTT
+534 YKFVIPGGSTT
-545 LPANGGSVDNIIV
+545 LPAAGGRVDNIIV
-558 NWTSPQMPESGDLG
+558 NWTSPQMPESGDVG

-610 LNGQNDVVVFGAFNN
+610 LDGQNDVVVFGAFNN

-631 VKKRVFIGD
+631 VKKRVFLGD

-653 NDSNAWQITDGTGW
+653 NDSNTWQITDGTGW
-667 RVGNTGTGKNIN
+667 RVGNTGTGKNIS

-692 PVKKMVSM
+692 PVKKMVNM
-700 SFQML
+700 SFQTL
-705 DLNEPWYPHKA
+705 DLDEPWYPHKA
-716 IEVDGLTYVMESASL
+716 IENNGNTYIMESATF

-738 SGTFVQIID
+738 NGTFVQIID

>member
-1 MATRYTSTFYSEKG
+1 MAARYTSTFYSEKG
-15 RKYYLVIDDVNF
+15 RKYYLVIDDANF
-27 SGVSSTV
+27 SGVTSTV
-34 DIINSQ
+34 DVINAS

-89 IRLTGYDLSNSPNF
+89 IRLTGYDTGDVPNF
-103 YWYGYVLA
+103 YWYGYILA
-111 DLVEYDDVALS
+111 DLVEYDDVSLS
-122 VGYFYDINAIDGIG
+122 VGYFYDINAVDGIG

-143 KPEGYDFYQGDDT
+143 KPDGYNVYQGDDT

-176 TNVGVLASAFNWH
+176 TNTGVLATAFNWH

-197 TIDPLIRMRIN
+197 SIDPLIRMRVN

-251 QPNSYLNSAVL
+251 QPNSYLNSAVI

-274 QSSFETSI
+274 QSSFQTSI

-288 AETKLIRLASG
+288 VNTKLIRLASG

-311 IEYEHIASVNLLAGK
+311 IEYEHIASVNLLSGK
-326 VFNNL
+326 IFNNL
-331 ATEFFASKDLD
+331 ATEFFTAKDLD
-342 YNNNEATITFT
+342 YNNNEAVITYT

-382 PIAVNLIDFLTANR
+382 PIVVNLIDFLTANR
-396 SPEITTWTLGS
+396 PPEITTWTLGS

-412 DDNGDALGYANA
+412 DNNGDALGYANA

-433 TNFTPVAGQTYY
+433 TNFTPVSGQTYY

-458 LKMGGDTYSVS
+458 LKMGGDSVS
-469 VSGEYYERIVCINT
+469 INVSGEYYERIVCINT
-483 EQLTFDP
+483 AQLTFDP

-502 VNHVKYWLRREV
+502 VNHVKYWLKREV

-525 QTWEQTFNY
+525 QSWEQSFNY
-534 YKFIIPGGSTT
+534 YKFVIPGGSTT

-558 NWTSPQMPESGDLG
+558 NWTSPQMPESGDVG
-572 VRFMLT
+572 IRFMLT

-610 LNGQNDVVVFGAFNN
+610 LNGQNDVVVFGSFNN

-653 NDSNAWQITDGTGW
+653 NDSNSWQITDGTSW
-667 RVGNTGTGKNIN
+667 RVGNTGDGKNIS

-687 KGQLF
+687 KGQLY

-705 DLNEPWYPHKA
+705 DLDEPWYPHKA
-716 IEVDGLTYVMESASL
+716 IETDSLTYIMESANL

>member
-1 MATRYTSTFYSEKG
+1 MAARYTSTFYSEKG
-15 RKYYLVIDDVNF
+15 RKYYLVIDDANF
-27 SGVSSTV
+27 SGVTSTV
-34 DIINSQ
+34 DVINAA

-89 IRLTGYDLSNSPNF
+89 IRLTGYDTGDAPNF
-103 YWYGYVLA
+103 YWYGYILA

-122 VGYFYDINAIDGIG
+122 VGYFYDINAVDGIG

-143 KPEGYDFYQGDDT
+143 KPDGYDVYQGDDT

-163 CLQKITYVPSIYG
+163 CLQKITYVPTIYG
-176 TNVGVLASAFNWH
+176 TNTGVLASAFDWH

-197 TIDPLIRMRIN
+197 SIDPLIRMRVN

-229 LKRMM
+229 IKRMM

-251 QPNSYLNSAVL
+251 QPNSYLNSAVI

-274 QSSFETSI
+274 QSSFQTSI

-288 AETKLIRLASG
+288 VNTKLIRLASG

-311 IEYEHIASVNLLAGK
+311 IEYEHIASVNLLSGK
-326 VFNNL
+326 IFNNL
-331 ATEFFASKDLD
+331 ATEFFTAKDLD
-342 YNNNEATITFT
+342 YNNNEAVITYT

-368 AEHIVEGAFVIELR
+368 AEHIVECAFVIELR

-396 SPEITTWTLGS
+396 PPEITTWTLGS

-412 DDNGDALGYANA
+412 DNNGDALGYANA

-433 TNFTPVAGQTYY
+433 TNFTPVSGQTYY

-458 LKMGGDTYSVS
+458 LKMGGDTFSVN

-483 EQLTFDP
+483 DQLTFDP

-502 VNHVKYWLRREV
+502 INHVKYWLKREV

-525 QTWEQTFNY
+525 QSWEQSFNY
-534 YKFIIPGGSTT
+534 YKFVIPGGSTT

-558 NWTSPQMPESGDLG
+558 NWTSPQMPESGDVG
-572 VRFMLT
+572 IRFMLT

-610 LNGQNDVVVFGAFNN
+610 LNGQNDVVVFGSFNN

-653 NDSNAWQITDGTGW
+653 NDSNSWQITDGTGW
-667 RVGNTGTGKNIN
+667 RVGNTGDGKNIS

-692 PVKKMVSM
+692 PVKKMVNM

-705 DLNEPWYPHKA
+705 DLDELWYPHKA
-716 IEVDGLTYVMESASL
+716 IETDGLTYIMESSNL

>member
-89 IRLTGYDLSNSPNF
+89 IRLTGYDISNSPNF

-396 SPEITTWTLGS
+396 PPEINTWTLGTN
-407 GWFFS
+407 WFFS

-433 TNFTPVAGQTYY
+433 TNFTPVSGQTYY
-445 VSFGIEVDAGSVS
+445 VSFGIEVEAGSLRVR
-458 LKMGGDTYSVS
+458 LGGDSYNIT
-469 VSGEYYERIVCINT
+469 VSGEYYERLVCIST

-502 VNHVKYWLRREV
+502 VNHVKYWLKREV

-534 YKFIIPGGSTT
+534 YKFVIPGGSTT

-610 LNGQNDVVVFGAFNN
+610 LNGQNDVVVFGSFNN

>member
-1 MATRYTSTFYSEKG
+1 MAARYTSTFYSEKG
-15 RKYYLVIDDVNF
+15 RKYYLVIDDANF

-34 DIINSQ
+34 DIINSE

-89 IRLTGYDLSNSPNF
+89 IRLTGYDTSNSPNF
-103 YWYGYVLA
+103 YWYGYILA
-111 DLVEYDDVALS
+111 DLVEYDDVSLS

-176 TNVGVLASAFNWH
+176 TNTGVLASSFNWH

-197 TIDPLIRMRIN
+197 TIDPLIRMRVN

-229 LKRMM
+229 LKRIM
-234 IPLGMR
+234 IPLGLR

-251 QPNSYLNSAVL
+251 QPNQYLNSAVL

-268 TSTLLQ
+268 TSNLLQ

-288 AETKLIRLASG
+288 PDTKLIRLASG

-433 TNFTPVAGQTYY
+433 TNFTPVSGQTYY
-445 VSFGIEVDAGSVS
+445 VSFGIEVDSGSLRVR
-458 LKMGGDTYSVS
+458 LGGDSYNIT
-469 VSGEYYERIVCINT
+469 VSGEYYERLVCVST
-483 EQLTFDP
+483 QQLTFDP

-502 VNHVKYWLRREV
+502 VNHVKYWLKREV

-558 NWTSPQMPESGDLG
+558 NWTTPQMPESGDLG

-610 LNGQNDVVVFGAFNN
+610 LNGQNDVVVFGSFNN

-640 GPSLGSPGAIRVK
+640 GPSLGSPGAIRIK
-653 NDSNAWQITDGTGW
+653 NDSNAWQIADGTGW
-667 RVGNTGTGKNIN
+667 RVGNTGTGKNIS

-705 DLNEPWYPHKA
+705 NLNEPWYPHKA

-731 DLLTDIV
+731 DLQTDIV